1 MSDGSNLAEQ
11 IAEVRRLLEVGFT
24 ETKGQLALLLLR
36 TETGEQRHAELAAS
50 TAEQFREV
58 RAELEKHDLR
68 IADGERERAA
78 AAALVEW
85 SKRKAVWIS
94 MGIGVAVA
102 VVGWVL
108 QYLGRT

>member
-24 ETKGQLALLLLR
+24 ETKGQLALLILR
-36 TETGEQRHAELAAS
+36 TETGEQRHAELADSVA
-50 TAEQFREV
+50 TQFREV
-58 RAELEKHDLR
+58 RAELDKHAER
-68 IADGERERAA
+68 IADGEKERAA

-94 MGIGVAVA
+94 IGISIALAVI
-102 VVGWVL
+102 GWGL
-108 QYLGRT
+108 QYLGRG